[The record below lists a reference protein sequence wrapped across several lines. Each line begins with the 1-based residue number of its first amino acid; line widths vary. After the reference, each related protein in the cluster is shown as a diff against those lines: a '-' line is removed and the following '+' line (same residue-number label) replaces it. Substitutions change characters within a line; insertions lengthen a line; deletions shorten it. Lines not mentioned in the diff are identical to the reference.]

1 MIVAS
6 RRGKGMEPRTIL
18 IQGLTGM
25 GLVGYNV
32 ARAFLSAFKDDAIRI
47 ESYPDFFPRISTVD
61 NGKLSGQNIEVHRIP
76 LENGKTLLILNGDQ
90 PPEIVL
96 SSMFMSR
103 FLSDLNRWHL
113 ATPID
118 LFLSFGASFSS
129 FTIQSKKEDEKNP
142 NNIVKT
148 ALDLELNMK
157 RKIFLSVC
165 GGIEF
170 EGIEV
175 LTDPTEVYSIEKGQE
190 GFITGL
196 NGVLPSCVGDRCN
209 IPASTVMIQ
218 AQIPEFAGSE
228 TPLYQL
234 CGLCA
239 SRVGLIWLSD
249 LLDLDKTT
257 VVKQIEDT
265 IERLIKPSS
274 DQLLQMI
281 TGSHPEEKRVKEPTS
296 HMYV

>member
-1 MIVAS
+1 MAS
-6 RRGKGMEPRTIL
+6 RRRKGTELSTIL

-32 ARAFLSAFKDDAIRI
+32 ARAFLSVFKDEAIRI
-47 ESYPDFFPRISTVD
+47 ESYPEFFPRISTVD
-61 NGKLSGQNIEVHRIP
+61 DGQLSGQNIEVHRIP

-96 SSMFMSR
+96 SSFFMSR

-113 ATPID
+113 DTPID

-129 FTIQSKKEDEKNP
+129 FTIQTKNEEEKNP
-142 NNIVKT
+142 ENVVKA
-148 ALDLELNMK
+148 ALDHEMRMK

-170 EGIEV
+170 EEIAC
-175 LTDPTEVYSIEKGQE
+175 LTNPNESYSIEKGQE

-196 NGVLPSCVGDRCN
+196 NGVLPSCVGDRYN

-218 AQIPEFAGSE
+218 AQIPDFTGSE

-239 SRVGLIWLSD
+239 SRIGLIWLSD
-249 LLDLDKTT
+249 LLDLEKHIIIRN
-257 VVKQIEDT
+257 VEET
-265 IERLIKPSS
+265 IERLTKMSS
-274 DQLLQMI
+274 DQLLQLI
-281 TGSHPEEKRVKEPTS
+281 TGSFPEEKRPKEPTS